1 MHKFAFLIGLDL
13 EGPGLGF
20 CFGLEGWGLGIGHG
34 LKIMALIGLRFE
46 FVIYLQASGESC
58 TTSITEI
65 IGQ

>member
-1 MHKFAFLIGLDL
+1 
-13 EGPGLGF
+13 
-20 CFGLEGWGLGIGHG
+20 
-34 LKIMALIGLRFE
+34 MALIGLRFE